1 MSRVKV
7 SILSILVIVLAAC
20 SSTAPTPTPVA
31 STVNVPAVVTAS
43 GKVLPTRWAN
53 LSFQSGG
60 ALIDLNVQAG
70 DQVTAGDIIAQLDQ
84 ADAQLAVS
92 QAEAALAIAR
102 AQLAQ
107 IKANVRPEQIT
118 AAEEAVNAATA
129 NVQNATA
136 QLAQLQAGA
145 RPAELA
151 AAEADVSRTAAEV
164 VFAQQAYDGV
174 VDGRATAKE
183 YGIPGGGLGVY
194 EEKMRAQLTSI
205 KAQHDL
211 AVKRLAQVKAGAT
224 RNELN
229 AARASVDAATA
240 QQASAEAQLAL
251 LKAGSTTEAIAVAE
265 AQVKQAEVALQTAQ
279 AQLAKAQLIAPFN
292 GTIGTVYARSGELMS
307 PGQSIVTVG
316 DLTALRIETTDLSE
330 ADIARVREGA
340 LATVTFDA
348 LPGQTINGVVTRIA
362 PMSTPGVSAVNYTVI
377 VELDRIDPALRWGM
391 TAFVDIQIGQ

>member
-7 SILSILVIVLAAC
+7 SMLSILVIVLAAC

-43 GKVLPTRWAN
+43 GKVLPARWAN
-53 LSFQSGG
+53 LSFQTGG
-60 ALIDLNVQAG
+60 ALIDLNVQSG
-70 DQVTAGDIIAQLDQ
+70 DRVTAGDIIARLDE

-92 QAEAALAIAR
+92 QAEAALATAR

-107 IKANVRPEQIT
+107 IKAEVRPEQVT
-118 AAEEAVNAATA
+118 AAEEAVKAAEA

-136 QLAQLQAGA
+136 QLAQIQAGA

-151 AAEADVSRTAAEV
+151 AAEADVSRAAAEV

-174 VDGRATAKE
+174 VAGRATAKE
-183 YGIPGGGLGVY
+183 YGIPGGGLGLY
-194 EEKMRAQLTSI
+194 EEKMRAQLASI

-251 LKAGSTTEAIAVAE
+251 LKAGSTTEAIAVVE
-265 AQVKQAEVALQTAQ
+265 AQVKQAEVALQMAQ
-279 AQLAKAQLIAPFN
+279 IQLAKAQLIAPFN
-292 GTIGTVYARSGELMS
+292 GTIGTVYARSGELML
-307 PGQSIVTVG
+307 PGQTIVTLG

-340 LATVTFDA
+340 PATVTFDA
-348 LPGQTINGVVTRIA
+348 LPGKTINGTVTRIA

-377 VELDRIDPALRWGM
+377 VELEQIDPALRWGM